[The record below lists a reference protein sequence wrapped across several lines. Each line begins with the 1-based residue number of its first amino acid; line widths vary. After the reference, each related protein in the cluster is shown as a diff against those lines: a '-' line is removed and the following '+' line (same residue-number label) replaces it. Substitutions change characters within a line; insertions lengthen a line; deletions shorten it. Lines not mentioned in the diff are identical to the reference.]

1 MFTDRRVLNA
11 LRTAVPVAI
20 LCAMASMPAAA
31 VTTGTASAAAAS
43 TASQALSPQAL
54 KAQKKAA
61 KRAAKACKKAMKR
74 AKKKGIA
81 YSCSSQGAAAPI
93 AQAAGAASGSAAT
106 VAAAPEVSAVVQ
118 KALTGDGAVPAGF
131 VAASSSPS
139 EGSSSQTPA
148 LLVAQEAPTAVPE
161 PGSLALL
168 GAGLLGLAAAA
179 RRRKASSI

>member
-81 YSCSSQGAAAPI
+81 YSCSAQGAAAPI
-93 AQAAGAASGSAAT
+93 AQAADAGSAAT

-161 PGSLALL
+161 PGTLALL

>member
-31 VTTGTASAAAAS
+31 VTTGTASTSAAA
-43 TASQALSPQAL
+43 TASQTLSPQAM

-81 YSCSSQGAAAPI
+81 YSCSSQAAAAPVVSM
-93 AQAAGAASGSAAT
+93 AADASSAAA
-106 VAAAPEVSAVVQ
+106 VPEVSAVVQ
-118 KALTGDGAVPAGF
+118 KALAGDGAVPAGF
-131 VAASSSPS
+131 VAASTSSS
-139 EGSSSQTPA
+139 EGSSQSPA
-148 LLVAQEAPTAVPE
+148 LLVAQIAPTAVPE

-179 RRRKASSI
+179 RRRKASSV